1 MDGSKPNRM
10 SPDEIK
16 NFLWHGH
23 KVFGVTGWKNSGKTT
38 LTTRLIAE
46 LTKRGYKISSIKHA
60 HHKCDID
67 KPGTDSYRHREAG
80 AGEVALVA
88 AGVRWAVMHEC
99 TTEEE
104 PLLDDILPMLSP
116 CDLVLVE
123 GYKKEPFPKI
133 EVRRAEAKHTEP
145 LAPKDNM
152 IVALASDQ
160 PDELTPTEG
169 LNVFQL
175 DEVEAMADFLI
186 DLVGLET

>member
-1 MDGSKPNRM
+1 MADKA
-10 SPDEIK
+10 
-16 NFLWHGH
+16 FTWHGH

-38 LTTRLIAE
+38 LVTRLIAE
-46 LTKRGYKISSIKHA
+46 LTKRGFKVSSIKHA

-123 GYKKEPFPKI
+123 GYKTEPFPKI
-133 EVRRAEAKHTEP
+133 EVRRADAKHTDP
-145 LAPKDNM
+145 LSPQDNM
-152 IVALASDQ
+152 IVALASDM
-160 PDELTPTEG
+160 PDVLTPTEG
-169 LNVFQL
+169 LRVFDL
-175 DEVEAMADFLI
+175 DDVSSMTDFLI
-186 DLVGLET
+186 EYVALEIAD